1 VESMIR
7 DLVRIAV
14 ELVKQE
20 KIKEI
25 EAKALAN
32 VEEKLLDLLLPHNR
46 RRENNSTPED
56 PKEFQKPGKD

>member
-1 VESMIR
+1 MIR

-32 VEEKLLDLLLPHNR
+32 VEEKLLDLLCLITGGVRIIQLPKTR
-46 RRENNSTPED
+46 RNF
-56 PKEFQKPGKD
+56 KKPGKD